1 MGHVTR
7 KSRGKRSWREGPKRP
22 NCTNTGGETQCPE
35 GHRRGSKAERDAESS
50 LMPRGP
56 ESFPRPSYFPAPV
69 QEHLTA
75 N

>member
-7 KSRGKRSWREGPKRP
+7 KSRGKRSWREGPERP

-56 ESFPRPSYFPAPV
+56 
-69 QEHLTA
+69 
-75 N
+75 